1 MEGEINNFIV
11 VWSTVLACLCYCH
24 FIGNLFPKP
33 NFSRLSGVLPV
44 AGVFFLLPLN
54 LTSLNLGGGTA
65 FLIGWLGSFKLLLFA
80 FGSGPLCSSPPLPLS
95 RFVASACLPIK
106 FQECCE
112 RSPEKKTGNSPANYL
127 TKLVLLGMVFHVYT
141 YKDVPPKLLML
152 FYCCYIYLVLD
163 LSLTAISAVV
173 KAAGPVLSKGGL
185 LKLEPPFDDPYL
197 ATSLQD
203 FWGRRW
209 NLMVTNILRPAVY
222 DPVRAAAA
230 WILPGKWA
238 ALPAVVA
245 TFLVSGIMHEAV
257 FYNIGRVKPSG
268 EVMCF
273 FLIHG
278 VCLAMEIGAKKAIN
292 GRFWLP
298 GFVSGPLSL
307 SFVILTSFWL
317 FFPPFLRNKPDVK
330 GCQEV
335 LAFIQFV
342 KHKKVVTPSSITC
355 PYL

>member
-1 MEGEINNFIV
+1 MEGEINNFIM
-11 VWSTVLACLCYCH
+11 VWTTVLACLCYCH

-54 LTSLNLGGGTA
+54 LTSSNLGGGTA

-80 FGSGPLCSSPPLPLS
+80 FGRGPLCSYPPLPLS
-95 RFVASACLPIK
+95 RFVALACLPIK
-106 FQECCE
+106 FQECGE
-112 RSPEKKTGNSPANYL
+112 RSPEKKTGKSPVNYL
-127 TKLVLLGMVFHVYT
+127 TKMVLLGMLFRVYT
-141 YKDVPPKLLML
+141 YENVPPKLLML
-152 FYCCYIYLVLD
+152 FYCCHIYFVL
-163 LSLTAISAVV
+163 
-173 KAAGPVLSKGGL
+173 
-185 LKLEPPFDDPYL
+185 
-197 ATSLQD
+197 
-203 FWGRRW
+203 GRRW

-222 DPVRAAAA
+222 EPVRAAAA
-230 WILPGKWA
+230 GFLPEKWA
-238 ALPAVVA
+238 VLPAVVA
-245 TFLVSGIMHEAV
+245 TFLVSGIMHEVV

-268 EVMCF
+268 EVICF

-292 GRFWLP
+292 GRFCLP
-298 GFVSGPLSL
+298 GIVSGPLSL

-342 KHKKVVTPSSITC
+342 KHKKLVSPDSITC

>member
-11 VWSTVLACLCYCH
+11 VWTTVLACLCYCH
-24 FIGNLFPKP
+24 TIGNLFPKP
-33 NFSRLSGVLPV
+33 NFARVFAIFPV
-44 AGVFFLLPLN
+44 VAIFFVLPLN
-54 LTSLNLGGGTA
+54 LTSANLGAGTA
-65 FLIGWLGSFKLLLFA
+65 FLIGWLGSSKILLFA
-80 FGSGPLCSSPPLPLS
+80 FGNGPLCSSPPLPLS
-95 RFVASACLPIK
+95 RFVALACLPIK
-106 FQECCE
+106 FQERG
-112 RSPEKKTGNSPANYL
+112 RSPDEILKKSGKSPANYL
-127 TKLVLLGMVFHVYT
+127 TKMVLLGVLFRVYT
-141 YKDVPPKLLML
+141 YKDVHPKLLLL
-152 FYCCYIYLVLD
+152 FYCCHIYFVLD
-163 LSLTAISAVV
+163 LWLTAVSAAVRA
-173 KAAGPVLSKGGL
+173 AAGVE
-185 LKLEPPFDDPYL
+185 LEPPFDDPHL

-222 DPVRAAAA
+222 DPVRSTAAKF
-230 WILPGKWA
+230 LPRKWA

-245 TFLVSGIMHEAV
+245 TFLVSGIMHELV

-268 EVMCF
+268 EVLCF

-278 VCLAMEIGAKKAIN
+278 VCLALEIGIKKAIN

-298 GFVSGPLSL
+298 GIVSGPLSL

-330 GCQEV
+330 GCKE
-335 LAFIQFV
+335 LFAFIESV
-342 KHKKVVTPSSITC
+342 KHKKLVSSSSVSC

>member
-33 NFSRLSGVLPV
+33 NFGRLSGVLPV

-54 LTSLNLGGGTA
+54 LTSSNLGGGTA

-95 RFVASACLPIK
+95 RFVALACLPIK
-106 FQECCE
+106 FQECSE
-112 RSPEKKTGNSPANYL
+112 RSPEKKSGGKSPVNYL
-127 TKLVLLGMVFHVYT
+127 TKLVLLGTLFRVYT
-141 YKDVPPKLLML
+141 YEGVPPKLLML
-152 FYCCYIYLVLD
+152 FYCCHIYFVLD
-163 LSLTAISAVV
+163 LWLTAVSAAVRAV
-173 KAAGPVLSKGGL
+173 AGVE
-185 LKLEPPFDDPYL
+185 LEPPFDDPHL

-222 DPVRAAAA
+222 DPIRAAAA
-230 WILPGKWA
+230 RLLPRKWA

-245 TFLVSGIMHEAV
+245 TFLVSGIMHELV
-257 FYNIGRVKPSG
+257 FYNIGRVKPTG

-292 GRFWLP
+292 GRFRLP
-298 GFVSGPLSL
+298 GIVSGPLSL

-330 GCQEV
+330 ACTEV
-335 LAFIQFV
+335 LAFIEFV
-342 KHKKVVTPSSITC
+342 KHKKLVSPSNITC